1 MCKSQYKLVNVFSTT
16 FKKISKKF
24 AEYVFFFFME
34 KSVVMRSGVLACQTI
49 KIVEFMIYMYHLNG
63 YLY

>member
-1 MCKSQYKLVNVFSTT
+1 MCFQQLSRKYPNNLQNMC
-16 FKKISKKF
+16 
-24 AEYVFFFFME
+24 FFFFME

-49 KIVEFMIYMYHLNG
+49 KIVEFMIYMYHHNG